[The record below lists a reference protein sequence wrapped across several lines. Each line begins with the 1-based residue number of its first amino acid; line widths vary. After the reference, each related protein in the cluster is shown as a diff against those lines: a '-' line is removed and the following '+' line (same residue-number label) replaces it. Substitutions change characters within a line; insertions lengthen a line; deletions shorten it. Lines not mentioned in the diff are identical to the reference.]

1 MRASGRGTGA
11 RASTLWFWVALSV
24 RGDDAWPDDRGS
36 TGLRDTCDRCAL
48 KLLSG
53 RRRAFIKD
61 QVS

>member
-11 RASTLWFWVALSV
+11 RASTLWFWVAFSV
-24 RGDDAWPDDRGS
+24 RGDDAWPDA
-36 TGLRDTCDRCAL
+36 TGLRDTCDRWAL